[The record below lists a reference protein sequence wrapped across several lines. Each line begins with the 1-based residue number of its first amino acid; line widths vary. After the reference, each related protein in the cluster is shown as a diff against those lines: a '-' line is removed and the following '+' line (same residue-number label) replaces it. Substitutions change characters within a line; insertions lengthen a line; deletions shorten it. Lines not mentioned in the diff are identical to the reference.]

1 MVVELS
7 DLIKEYKPVFIANTN
22 NELLNNKLIEVLEE
36 YTLAIVDS
44 LRQKNY

>member
-7 DLIKEYKPVFIANTN
+7 DLAVEYTSPVVINAKNETFNTN
-22 NELLNNKLIEVLEE
+22 LIKVLEE

-44 LRQKNY
+44 LRQKN